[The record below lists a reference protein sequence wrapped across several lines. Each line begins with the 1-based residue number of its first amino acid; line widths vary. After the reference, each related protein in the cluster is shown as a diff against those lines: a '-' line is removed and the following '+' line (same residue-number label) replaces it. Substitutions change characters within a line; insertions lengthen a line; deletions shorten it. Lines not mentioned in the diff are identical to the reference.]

1 MTRIHL
7 HTLTLPGHHAPGA
20 GYEAPFEMLD
30 ACHERVGRMLRL
42 LHKLRAHLQASGWDA
57 QAAEAARD
65 VLRYFNEAAPRHHED
80 EERHVFPAVLAAPD
94 APALPHPGTGDGTG
108 ADSGKSD
115 GDGTGNGGTD
125 SDTGIGIGTSLHA
138 VVRRLLQ
145 DHADMQTHWASA
157 RPVLERIT
165 RPPAEDRASSQPRW
179 QPLAASEEAALDGFA
194 SLYTSHIEAENHLIY
209 PAAQQA
215 LTPAQLQT
223 MSADM
228 MARRGVVLPAAAAT
242 PAASGP
248 SFTA

>member
-7 HTLTLPGHHAPGA
+7 HTLNLPGHRAPGA

-30 ACHERVGRMLRL
+30 ACHERVERMLRL
-42 LHKLRAHLQASGWDA
+42 LNKLRAHLQASGWDA

-94 APALPHPGTGDGTG
+94 APALPHTGVDDSSG
-108 ADSGKSD
+108 ADSGS
-115 GDGTGNGGTD
+115 
-125 SDTGIGIGTSLHA
+125 GTSLHA

-145 DHADMQTHWASA
+145 DHATMQTHWASA
-157 RPVLERIT
+157 RPVLERIA
-165 RPPAEDRASSQPRW
+165 RPATGPW
-179 QPLAASEEAALDGFA
+179 QQLAACEEAALDSFA
-194 SLYTSHIEAENHLIY
+194 SLYASHIEAENHLIY
-209 PAAQQA
+209 PAAQQT

-228 MARRGVVLPAAAAT
+228 MARRGVVLPAATAT

-248 SFTA
+248 SPPN

>member
-7 HTLTLPGHHAPGA
+7 HTLNLPGHRAPGA

-30 ACHERVGRMLRL
+30 ACHERVERMLRL
-42 LHKLRAHLQASGWDA
+42 LNKLRAHLQASGWDA

-108 ADSGKSD
+108 
-115 GDGTGNGGTD
+115 
-125 SDTGIGIGTSLHA
+125 IGSSLHA

-145 DHADMQTHWASA
+145 DHADMQTRWASA
-157 RPVLERIT
+157 RPVLERIA
-165 RPPAEDRASSQPRW
+165 RPATGPW
-179 QPLAASEEAALDGFA
+179 QQLAACEEAALDSFA
-194 SLYTSHIEAENHLIY
+194 SLYASHIEAENHLIY
-209 PAAQQA
+209 PAAQQT

-228 MARRGVVLPAAAAT
+228 MARRGVVLPAATAT

-248 SFTA
+248 SPPN

>member
-7 HTLTLPGHHAPGA
+7 HTLTLPGHRAPGA

-30 ACHERVGRMLRL
+30 ACHERVERMLRL

-94 APALPHPGTGDGTG
+94 APALPHTGTGEG
-108 ADSGKSD
+108 
-115 GDGTGNGGTD
+115 
-125 SDTGIGIGTSLHA
+125 TGIGSSLHA

-145 DHADMQTHWASA
+145 DHADMQTRWASA
-157 RPVLERIT
+157 RPVLERIA
-165 RPPAEDRASSQPRW
+165 RPATGPW
-179 QPLAASEEAALDGFA
+179 QPLDTAEEAALDGFA
-194 SLYTSHIEAENHLIY
+194 SLYASHIEAENHLIY

-215 LTPAQLQT
+215 LTPAQLQA

-228 MARRGVVLPAAAAT
+228 MARRGVVLTDARLAGQPNT
-242 PAASGP
+242 L
-248 SFTA
+248 

>member
-7 HTLTLPGHHAPGA
+7 HTLTLPGHRAPGA

-30 ACHERVGRMLRL
+30 ACHERVERMLRL

-94 APALPHPGTGDGTG
+94 APALPHTGTDDGTG
-108 ADSGKSD
+108 ADNGKDNRESS
-115 GDGTGNGGTD
+115 GNGCTD
-125 SDTGIGIGTSLHA
+125 SGIGIGTSLHA

-145 DHADMQTHWASA
+145 DHADMQTRWASA
-157 RPVLERIT
+157 RPVLERIA

-179 QPLAASEEAALDGFA
+179 QPLAASEEAALDSFA
-194 SLYTSHIEAENHLIY
+194 SLYASHIESENQLVY
-209 PAAQQA
+209 PAAQQTLSLDQMRA
-215 LTPAQLQT
+215 

-228 MARRGVVLPAAAAT
+228 MARRGVNPT
-242 PAASGP
+242 GTRGCMPG
-248 SFTA
+248 